1 MTPDTPQPRPAA
13 PTGHPVPPPGWSA
26 VPTVPTVPP
35 PRLPP
40 QAYAGAPPRWSPV
53 PTVPPPPFPPQAYRP
68 PSPVRAGSPAPAAP
82 PLPPGPDP
90 WYDNGVRLALA
101 VFAGLV
107 LVLLGGTIF
116 GVFQGSTS
124 FEGALITVLSVYDL
138 GGVVVTAVL
147 GAILFG
153 ILALINRREPDLRRR
168 HQLLLTGAAAV
179 IGAMLLWLA
188 LLPLLMSLVFS
199 ESLLFCIPTTLFA
212 LWVLRRLAPNRR
224 LPWWLLALAFV
235 WGCLIAPNLAII
247 AESIWSAVTTDLIPG
262 LGAGVAGAFSPGLFE
277 EGSNGLGVI
286 LLYLLFRD
294 RIDGVIGGI
303 CLGAAVG
310 LGFNFIESGE
320 YMFVGLFVGGGVSGF
335 AIQYL
340 FRQVLG
346 LFAGHATYTALTG
359 AGVGVARTLR
369 GWRPQ
374 ALAIASG
381 LVVAISAH
389 FLWDF
394 VAMTNLGPNS
404 NNNWVELAA
413 ITPLTYLALDGPF
426 VAHADGALGARLAY
440 REAVSRDAVR
450 GRGGEWTGCRGHGR
464 AAHLD
469 QPAPPCGHPPASDV
483 AVVLAPL
490 PLAGGHP
497 GGADRACRA
506 ALEPGDRAHRRGPG
520 GRPREGPGGANPGPQ
535 AASPPAPPARDPPH
549 ARRHRPRV
557 IEGRWCTN
565 RPDSWSKG
573 GCWCTNR
580 PFGKGGWG
588 QSLRACSVYWSGRR
602 GVPSG
607 VTQSL
612 LPREMRNGHRFQLIP
627 SRSCR

>member
-138 GGVVVTAVL
+138 GGVAVTAVL

-224 LPWWLLALAFV
+224 LPWWLLAMAFV

-426 VAHADGALGARLAY
+426 VLMLTVLWVLGWRTEKLSLATQF
-440 REAVSRDAVR
+440 EAEAAS
-450 GRGGEWTGCRGHGR
+450 GRGVVVTAELPILTSPRRRAGIRLRAMWRSSWRHYRWLVDIQEAQIELAALRWSRETERIDAAQAVGR
-464 AAHLD
+464 EKGLAERILD
-469 QPAPPCGHPPASDV
+469 LKRHPPRR
-483 AVVLAPL
+483 L
-490 PLAGGHP
+490 PLETP
-497 GGADRACRA
+497 LTPA
-506 ALEPGDRAHRRGPG
+506 ATAP
-520 GRPREGPGGANPGPQ
+520 
-535 AASPPAPPARDPPH
+535 AS
-549 ARRHRPRV
+549 
-557 IEGRWCTN
+557 
-565 RPDSWSKG
+565 
-573 GCWCTNR
+573 
-580 PFGKGGWG
+580 
-588 QSLRACSVYWSGRR
+588 
-602 GVPSG
+602 
-607 VTQSL
+607 
-612 LPREMRNGHRFQLIP
+612 
-627 SRSCR
+627 